1 MGTYVRVPMA
11 AATPRHERS
20 TDETTV
26 DDAAEVQTVLD
37 ALQDDDCRAVL
48 DATAE
53 EALSASE
60 LSSACDLPLSTT
72 YRKLDAL
79 TEAGLLVERPR
90 LCPDGKHASEYL
102 RAVDDVVVSTGDDGG
117 FELTVSTR
125 PVGDN
130 GTEAVLGRAD

>member
-1 MGTYVRVPMA
+1 MA
-11 AATPRHERS
+11 AATPLHERS
-20 TDETTV
+20 TDERTV
-26 DDAAEVQTVLD
+26 DDDAEVQTVLD

-48 DATAE
+48 NAAAE

-79 TEAGLLVERPR
+79 TEAGLLVERTR
-90 LCPDGKHASEYL
+90 LCPEGKHASEYL
-102 RAVDDVVVSTGDDGG
+102 RAVDDVVVSTGPDGG

-125 PVGDN
+125 PVAGDGA
-130 GTEAVLGRAD
+130 GTVLGRAD

>member
-1 MGTYVRVPMA
+1 MA
-11 AATPRHERS
+11 VATPQNERP

-26 DDAAEVQTVLD
+26 DDEPEIQTVLD

-48 DATAE
+48 AAASE
-53 EALSASE
+53 EALSARE

-79 TEAGLLVERPR
+79 TEAGLLAERTR

-102 RAVDDVVVSTGDDGG
+102 RAVDDVVVSTGTDGG
-117 FELTVSTR
+117 FELTVSKR
-125 PVGDN
+125 AVGD
-130 GTEAVLGRAD
+130 GVRGRGD